1 MKKIAL
7 ALVCFAS
14 VAFMAS
20 CTPEVTNPEPQ
31 IAVMTGEN
39 FVHDGQTIDLNT
51 NYVIGFRVASNSQ
64 TQKELST
71 LKLTGKIF
79 DLDGTETYSED
90 TIINITGTEYVYQ
103 EALNFTLDRELVA
116 KVEFAATVTD
126 VDGKMNST
134 TINLN
139 INKPAQPLIGRTFT
153 WYRLGN
159 TITGL
164 DEYGLNWR
172 GNYPRDTYAKL
183 EPKDGVK
190 LYIFNS
196 EDWTNTTTDLE
207 KATLFNKAIE
217 TMTPAENYF
226 KVNVTQANMTYD
238 DVIGTVLAD
247 GTCHLIH
254 VTTSKATSLGAQGTE
269 ITITG
274 EAK

>member
-1 MKKIAL
+1 MKKLAL
-7 ALVCFAS
+7 ALMCCAS

-39 FVHDGQTIDLNT
+39 YVYDGQTIDLDT
-51 NYVIGFRVASNSQ
+51 DYMIGFRVASNSQ
-64 TQKELST
+64 TMKELKT
-71 LKLTGKIF
+71 LQLTGKIF

-90 TIINITGTEYVYQ
+90 TIINITGTEFVY
-103 EALNFTLDRELVA
+103 EEVLNLTMDRELVS
-116 KVEFAATVTD
+116 KVEFSATVTD

-134 TINLN
+134 TLNLN
-139 INKPAQPLIGRTFT
+139 VNRPAQPLIGRTFQ

-183 EPKDGVK
+183 EPQDGVK
-190 LYIFNS
+190 LFIFDA
-196 EDWTNTTTDLE
+196 EDWANTNTDIE
-207 KATLFNKAIE
+207 KAALFNNAIE

-226 KVNVTQANMTYD
+226 NVNVTQANMTYD
-238 DVIGTVLAD
+238 DVIGTVMPD
-247 GTCHLIH
+247 GTCHLMH
-254 VTTSKATSLGAQGTE
+254 VTKSHAETVTGQGTAV
-269 ITITG
+269 TIDG